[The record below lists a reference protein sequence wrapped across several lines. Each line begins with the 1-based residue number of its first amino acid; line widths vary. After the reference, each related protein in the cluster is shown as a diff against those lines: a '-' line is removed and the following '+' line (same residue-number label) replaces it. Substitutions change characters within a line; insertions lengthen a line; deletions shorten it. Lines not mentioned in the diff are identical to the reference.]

1 MEKTEYGRVRLLR
14 EWIDWNNE
22 LHEEQEQI
30 KRQGYAMTY
39 PFTFNINDNAR
50 TGKFSS
56 SLGGDY
62 KTTLTNCTCGDF
74 SERNKPCKH
83 IYRLAYELK
92 IIEIFKRPTGSGSP
106 EEFQKGILD
115 VVNSGDID
123 SHPEQVKR
131 QASAVKCKIIDF
143 NSEEQTAVFAG
154 SGKTPYTT
162 SISKCSCRDYSV
174 RRLPCKHIYKLRQE
188 LEGKK

>member
-1 MEKTEYGRVRLLR
+1 MEKTEFGRVRLLN
-14 EWIDWNNE
+14 EWLDWENE

-39 PFTFNINDNAR
+39 PFTFKIKAN

-56 SLGGDY
+56 SMGGDY
-62 KTTLTNCTCGDF
+62 TTTLTGCTCGDF

-83 IYRLAYELK
+83 IYRLAHELK

-131 QASAVKCKIIDF
+131 QASAVKCKMTEF
-143 NSEEQTAVFAG
+143 NPEEQTAVFAG
-154 SGKTPYTT
+154 SGKTPYIT
-162 SISKCSCRDYSV
+162 SVIKCSCRDYNV

-188 LEGKK
+188 LESRS

>member
-1 MEKTEYGRVRLLR
+1 MKKTEFGRVRLLQ
-14 EWIDWNNE
+14 EWTDWDNE

-30 KRQGYAMTY
+30 NRQGWSMNY
-39 PFTFNINDNAR
+39 PFTFRIKENAQ

-56 SLGGDY
+56 SLGGNY
-62 KTTLTNCTCGDF
+62 KTTLTECTCGDYA
-74 SERNKPCKH
+74 ERGKPCKH
-83 IYRLAYELK
+83 IYRLAHELK

-115 VVNSGDID
+115 VVNSGDVD

-131 QASAVKCKIIDF
+131 QLSAAKCKIIELDPI
-143 NSEEQTAVFAG
+143 EQTAIFAG

-162 SISKCSCRDYSV
+162 SASKCSCRDYSV
-174 RRLPCKHIYKLRQE
+174 RRLPCKHIYRLRQE
-188 LEGKK
+188 LKGVT